1 MKSYFFLLIAII
13 CLNVNA
19 QDEIPRLK
27 IASYSDRS
35 LIPLSF
41 RSMQVDCVRL
51 TNSKGDSCLN
61 YQIISGIV
69 ESMDS
74 GQKEI
79 IAENGFLSETAKHL
93 IRSTKPGLFKIS
105 VYYKNIR
112 TEEKG
117 ESQMMFSLGISPE
130 IVFGNI
136 TNGDSLVDRN
146 SILSISQIFMGFSHI
161 PEANDFFRIKSGTLT
176 AEGSEMTGL
185 ILEGG
190 HLDQTCLAI
199 LQNPDS
205 KNITLNI
212 NWVDGNNIG
221 RKSSFWFKINA

>member
-1 MKSYFFLLIAII
+1 MKSYFFLLIAFI
-13 CLNVNA
+13 CLSANGQTEKPQLRLGQNA
-19 QDEIPRLK
+19 
-27 IASYSDRS
+27 DRS
-35 LIPLSF
+35 MVPLSF
-41 RSMQVDCVRL
+41 RSVKVDYVRL

-61 YQIISGIV
+61 YKIMSGIV

-79 IAENGFLSETAKHL
+79 ITENGFLSETAQHL

-105 VYYKNIR
+105 VFYKNML
-112 TEEKG
+112 TEETG
-117 ESQMMFSLGISPE
+117 EVQMMFSLGISPE

-161 PEANDFFRIKSGTLT
+161 PKANNFFRIRSGTLI
-176 AEGSEMTGL
+176 AEGSELTGL

-190 HLDQTCLAI
+190 HLDETCLAI
-199 LQNPDS
+199 LENPDS
-205 KNITLNI
+205 KKITLTI
-212 NWVDGNNIG
+212 NWADGNNIG
-221 RKSSFWFKINA
+221 RKSSFWFKIMN